1 MAKRGR
7 PTKMTPENQAEILTR
22 IASGESMRQ
31 ICLKSDH
38 LPDMSNVFRFM
49 WDNDDFRNKYELACN
64 NRTEVHVEQIVEIAD
79 NDSGDTQRDRL
90 RIDARKWCASKLV
103 PKKYGEKLDLTPS
116 GGSVKITIGGKAEEE
131 NTITPDEQE
140 PDGN

>member
-7 PTKMTPENQAEILTR
+7 PTKMTPDNQAEILAR
-22 IASGESMRQ
+22 ISTGESVRQ
-31 ICLKSDH
+31 ISKSDH
-38 LPDMSNVFRFM
+38 MPTAVNIFNFIFKNEDYRIQ
-49 WDNDDFRNKYELACN
+49 YENACN
-64 NRTEVHVEQIVEIAD
+64 NRTEFHVEEMVEIAD
-79 NDSGDTQRDRL
+79 EGSGDTQRDRL
-90 RIDARKWCASKLV
+90 RIDTRKWCASKLV

-140 PDGN
+140 SDGN